1 MIGSWISKKIE
12 RQIKAVAKAVPFKPN
27 NLTILGLVLIIFAVP
42 FIFFGR
48 HWIAGALI
56 LLAGIFDVL
65 DGAKARMEG
74 TASAFGSFLDSVTDR
89 VSDSL
94 IFIALTGYF
103 YFVEDATG
111 GFITVWALTLSFMI
125 SYLRAKAESL
135 GAECKV
141 GIIERFE
148 RIVLVLLAFFT
159 GMLTLFLLILVTLS
173 VITVIQRF
181 AHTYKQLSEH

>member
-1 MIGSWISKKIE
+1 MVGSWIAKKID
-12 RQIKAVAKAVPFKPN
+12 RQIATAAQFIPFKPN
-27 NLTILGLVLIIFAVP
+27 TLTVLGLVLVIFAVP

-48 HWIAGALI
+48 HWVAGFLI
-56 LLAGIFDVL
+56 IFSGIFDIL
-65 DGAKARMEG
+65 DGAKARNAG
-74 TASAFGSFLDSVTDR
+74 VATPFGSFLDSVTDR
-89 VSDSL
+89 LSDSL

-103 YFVEDATG
+103 YFTENASG
-111 GFITVWALTLSFMI
+111 GFITVWALSLSFMI

-135 GAECKV
+135 GKTCRV

-159 GMLTLFLLILVTLS
+159 GRLNTFILILVFLS

-181 AHTYKQLSEH
+181 AHVYKQLTES